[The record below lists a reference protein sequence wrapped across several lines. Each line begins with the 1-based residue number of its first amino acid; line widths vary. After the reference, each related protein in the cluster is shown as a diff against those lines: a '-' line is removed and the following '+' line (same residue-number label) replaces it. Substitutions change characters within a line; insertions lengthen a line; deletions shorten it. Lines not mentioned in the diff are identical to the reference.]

1 MQLYSLCINFIENR
15 DSIDFTWPVK
25 WINYGGKRWC
35 LKSMGDIDSRGSKF
49 SPAARCVVC

>member
-25 WINYGGKRWC
+25 WINNGG
-35 LKSMGDIDSRGSKF
+35 
-49 SPAARCVVC
+49 